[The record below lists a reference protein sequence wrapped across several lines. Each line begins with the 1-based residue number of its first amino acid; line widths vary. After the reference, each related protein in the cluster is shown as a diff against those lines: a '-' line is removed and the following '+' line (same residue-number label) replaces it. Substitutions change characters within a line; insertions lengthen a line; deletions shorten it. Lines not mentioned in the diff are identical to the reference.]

1 RSHTIASASETA
13 PLPSVSQCASAL
25 ACERTNSADWM
36 PKKVLET
43 LLSVVR
49 IEARWPSDP
58 CAKVTFSPRAFFSFT
73 SSSAPPEPH
82 IELRLVD
89 ADDVSGRIG
98 AGRVHR
104 ERVGEDERNH
114 VSLAVGI
121 DGRERAAGRNDGRDR
136 RGAQIHFGDEKR
148 PRLGEGSFRDVE
160 LERL

>member
-1 RSHTIASASETA
+1 MKNAVSVVTSPTLSSLTTPSPSRSHTIASASETA

-82 IELRLVD
+82 NEPGLILIPPG
-89 ADDVSGRIG
+89 SS
-98 AGRVHR
+98 RV
-104 ERVGEDERNH
+104 
-114 VSLAVGI
+114 
-121 DGRERAAGRNDGRDR
+121 
-136 RGAQIHFGDEKR
+136 
-148 PRLGEGSFRDVE
+148 
-160 LERL
+160 